1 MKARQQVATAA
12 VVSLVVLIAANEH
25 RSSSL
30 PPTRQLIAYSFVF
43 FTLSALADF
52 GVDAAGGFAILAM
65 VAIILGPDVA
75 DKHNKT
81 SLGEDALAFFQ
92 GKINK

>member
-1 MKARQQVATAA
+1 MKAKQQVGTAA

-25 RSSSL
+25 RNSSL
-30 PPTRQLIAYSFVF
+30 PPTKQLIAYAFVF
-43 FTLSALADF
+43 FVLSAFADF

-65 VAIILGPDVA
+65 FAIILGPDIA
-75 DKHNKT
+75 DKKNPH